1 MIIPELR
8 RDEMMLDNV
17 KMITLINT
25 FSDYIHKTLS
35 RRNFVR
41 KKKYVYFEGK
51 CGALKLNS
59 SDSDGVFRGSNWKC
73 FEFEHI

>member
-25 FSDYIHKTLS
+25 YIHKTLS

-41 KKKYVYFEGK
+41 KKNSVYFEGK
-51 CGALKLNS
+51 C
-59 SDSDGVFRGSNWKC
+59 
-73 FEFEHI
+73 

>member
-41 KKKYVYFEGK
+41 KKNSVYFEGK
-51 CGALKLNS
+51 C
-59 SDSDGVFRGSNWKC
+59 
-73 FEFEHI
+73 